1 MKIQLSV
8 SASGAVP
15 ASEITNIAQALV
27 PKLKA
32 KIQGITSEHTLKREA
47 STVVD
52 NWVTRGKDFDS
63 SVRASIRDRVIKR
76 LIALYSKKPLKTS
89 GPGEKPMPSGPK
101 RVGRKS
107 ADAVVP
113 ITKAATKEEK
123 LKAQILAGTK
133 LRNQFAGMLT
143 KAPALTSK
151 SIENIRKH
159 CDAYL
164 KVINVVQKGKTD
176 LAETTKIEGL
186 RGIESVKNYV
196 SGIRGLTY
204 GYVELVKYLGAAQ
217 NILGE
222 KISAGINIETM
233 TKVAQKQ
240 RAKENAQRNLSYAVK
255 ALSKRG
261 CALPA
266 AFLREVEKV
275 FVDGAQ
281 SGDYKTAKARL
292 RELITGLVNDVFT
305 NKVKL
310 FQSK

>member
-1 MKIQLSV
+1 MEIHLSV
-8 SASGAVP
+8 SAVKPKTYTMSAADTEAVAQELLPKLQRLAKGGVSAAELETHAAELVSKWVKSAKTRDFSPEARSKSASRIAAKMLAAFKKRAGASKKAP
-15 ASEITNIAQALV
+15 ASA
-27 PKLKA
+27 P
-32 KIQGITSEHTLKREA
+32 
-47 STVVD
+47 
-52 NWVTRGKDFDS
+52 
-63 SVRASIRDRVIKR
+63 
-76 LIALYSKKPLKTS
+76 
-89 GPGEKPMPSGPK
+89 
-101 RVGRKS
+101 
-107 ADAVVP
+107 ADKVVP
-113 ITKAATKEEK
+113 TTKAATKEEK

-133 LRNQFAGMLT
+133 LRNQFQGMLT

-176 LAETTKIEGL
+176 LAETAKIEGL

-204 GYVELVKYLGAAQ
+204 GYVELAKYLGNTQ
-217 NILGE
+217 TILGE
-222 KISAGINIETM
+222 KISDGINIETM